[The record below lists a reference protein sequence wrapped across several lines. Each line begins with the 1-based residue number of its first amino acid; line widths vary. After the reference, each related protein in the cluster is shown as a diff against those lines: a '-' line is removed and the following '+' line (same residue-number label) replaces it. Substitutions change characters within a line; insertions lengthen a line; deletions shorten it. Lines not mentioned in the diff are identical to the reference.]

1 MPIWRGVCAPCSDAD
16 PDTTADPDR
25 PGRCDC
31 TAIGTLTWTRR
42 ALARITYLEGF
53 LRVCSFCKKIHAGDQ
68 WIPIEEY
75 ISDHSAALFSH
86 GLCPQCMK
94 RHYPQYAN
102 PPSGKPQ
109 K

>member
-1 MPIWRGVCAPCSDAD
+1 MD
-16 PDTTADPDR
+16 P
-25 PGRCDC
+25 PG
-31 TAIGTLTWTRR
+31 I
-42 ALARITYLEGF
+42 ARITYLEGF